1 MKPSGS
7 SFQGVKV
14 MQLKSV
20 IMDEAAVQ
28 RSMMRIT
35 HEIIEKNSGTEG
47 LVLLGIRRR
56 GIALARMLQGNFIR
70 LGEKS
75 IPLGSI
81 DISLYRDDLTVLGDS
96 PRTGQSEIPCDLTG
110 KNVILV
116 DDVIY
121 TGRTVRAAI
130 EAIFDAGRP
139 RTIQL
144 AVLIDRGHRELP
156 IRPDYVGKNIP
167 TSHSEVVSV
176 MMDDY
181 DGKTGVC
188 LYQAD

>member
-1 MKPSGS
+1 
-7 SFQGVKV
+7 

-35 HEIIEKNSGTEG
+35 HEIIEKNSGTED

-56 GIALARMLQGNFIR
+56 GIALAAMLQENFIR

-81 DISLYRDDLTVLGDS
+81 DISLYRDDLSVLDDS
-96 PRTGQSEIPCDLTG
+96 PRTGRSEIPCDLTG
-110 KNVILV
+110 KKVILV

-139 RTIQL
+139 KSIQL

-156 IRPDYVGKNIP
+156 VRPDYVGKNIP
-167 TSHSEVVSV
+167 TSHTEVVSV
-176 MMDDY
+176 MVNEY